1 MKPNE
6 EDKIAIQE
14 INQHIS
20 EGLQQ
25 WMEVLNTADADGWAF
40 YLNYS
45 DEDALNAIYIFNHIL
60 LNIAIKSGH
69 INEDNAIAKGIA
81 LKKAIQDYCG
91 IDTVELTNKV
101 LGVKDNG
108 GDKTLPN

>member
-14 INQHIS
+14 INKHIS
-20 EGLQQ
+20 EGLEQ
-25 WMEVLNTADADGWAF
+25 WCDVMNTADADGWAF

-60 LNIAIKSGH
+60 QNIAIKSGH

-91 IDTVELTNKV
+91 VDTVELTNKV